1 MNLIKVDLS
10 KPWLKAFIVGILLL
24 WAAGCTSD
32 SKPPPEDASTS
43 PEMTPDASM
52 PKIDLHAHYRAQ
64 RDYLLPL
71 FDSLNLQSLLVDV
84 GRVDEEAW
92 EKQRAGLIENYQ
104 QHQEYYYFCTSF
116 TANGIEHDDYAD
128 KIIAHIQHD
137 LDLGAVMV
145 KVWKNFG
152 MVSKDNAGNYVHID
166 DPRIQPVWDFLIA
179 ERIPVLAHIGE
190 PLQAW
195 LPIDEDNPHAG
206 YYKNNPQYHAYQH
219 PEIPSWETIQ
229 EARNNWLAKNPDL
242 IVVGAHNGSMSHDVQ
257 LIAQTLDKYP
267 NFYVEPAAR
276 FGDLVRQES
285 SAVRSFII
293 NYQDRFLYGTDLGTS
308 ADLEKMTEADISRE
322 KQRIVDMLDRHWR
335 YLSGSGMIDFT
346 RSPTDSRQVEALNL
360 PDSVLR
366 KVYYHNAI
374 KILKGNS

>member
-1 MNLIKVDLS
+1 
-10 KPWLKAFIVGILLL
+10 
-24 WAAGCTSD
+24 
-32 SKPPPEDASTS
+32 
-43 PEMTPDASM
+43 M

-84 GRVDEEAW
+84 GRVDEKAW
-92 EKQRAGLIENYQ
+92 KKQRAGLIENFQ
-104 QHQEYYYFCTSF
+104 QHQDYYYFCTSF
-116 TANGIEHDDYAD
+116 TANGIDDDDYAD

-152 MVSKDNAGNYVHID
+152 MVSTDNAGNYVHID
-166 DPRIQPVWDFLIA
+166 DPRIQPVWDFLVA
-179 ERIPVLAHIGE
+179 EGIPVLAHIGE

-257 LIAQTLDKYP
+257 LIAQALDKYP

-308 ADLEKMTEADISRE
+308 ADLAEMSAEDISRE

-335 YLSGSGMIDFT
+335 YLSGSGTIDFT
-346 RSPTDSRQVEALNL
+346 RSPSDSRQVEALNL

>member
-1 MNLIKVDLS
+1 MDH
-10 KPWLKAFIVGILLL
+10 PEAFTKISFSTVFTLAILLSI
-24 WAAGCTSD
+24 AVSCAESSD
-32 SKPPPEDASTS
+32 QNNEQKPAIQEV
-43 PEMTPDASM
+43 EPDVNM
-52 PKIDLHAHYRAQ
+52 PKIDIHAHYRAQ

-71 FDSLNLQSLLVDV
+71 YDSLNLRPVLVDV
-84 GRVDEEAW
+84 GRVDEDQW
-92 EKQRAGLIENYQ
+92 QYWRGGLIDNYLD
-104 QHQEYYYFCTSF
+104 HKDRYYFCTSF
-116 TANGIEHDDYAD
+116 TANGIDESDYAENV
-128 KIIAHIQHD
+128 INHIQKD
-137 LDLGAVMV
+137 IDIGDRMV

-166 DPRIQPVWDFLIA
+166 DPRIQPVWDFLVSKG
-179 ERIPVLAHIGE
+179 IPVMAHIGE

-229 EARNNWLAKNPDL
+229 QARNNWLANNPDL
-242 IVVGAHNGSMSHDVQ
+242 IVLGAHNGSMSHDVN
-257 LIAQTLDKYP
+257 LIAQTLDTYP

-285 SAVRSFII
+285 SQVRSFII

-308 ADLEKMTEADISRE
+308 TKIEEMTEEDLKRE
-322 KQRIVDMLDRHWR
+322 KQRIVDMMDRHWR
-335 YLSGSGMIDFT
+335 YLSGSGIIEFT
-346 RSPTDSRQVEALNL
+346 RSETDSRKVEALNL

-366 KVYYHNAI
+366 KIYYHNAI
-374 KILKGNS
+374 KILKEQS